1 MRTLKNTQL
10 KKYGLFFYAVENDFR
25 SYLQFQVCVRA
36 STIGGAIG
44 NFPEEEGPTT
54 HDNKIPSHN
63 HDNHNNVTKA
73 QSADLKENEVP
84 VALPTRWP
92 SRTAEVV
99 GGGKEISS
107 TFSTSEIT
115 TEKILDV
122 VFYYQEL
129 IVEWVKRVSPRPSPF
144 TLACGATLYLVAVC
158 TAIQRQEGDRWFSVF
173 IDSKVPGLSEPSQKS
188 MWDSFE
194 NVTSQYV
201 TLNQKAKTLDSHT
214 IGTSPKMMGQPPA
227 STSKG
232 VRQVDPVEENSETQS
247 LCDSSVISRVDLYKK
262 RVLIRLKSPWDK
274 QSRQQYAG
282 LFYDQNKLEGF
293 AKMNRGKVLPDTVSS
308 LPGTHKTFLQNPSR
322 GIQSWYKIEARND
335 DNPILLSQGVTTKK
349 EKNFYD
355 NNINKLSTDV
365 LDFAAPNPLEKTKN
379 WFVITHNMSLW
390 DYFPLL
396 RSQEQVYFGGDNVP
410 SKLDSALFSSSF
422 QSSSAKQPEPCFG
435 SSLETGQK
443 PEGYTF
449 SKAKIDENLFLEEK
463 TEDNNKNQS
472 RAEIIEHLYM
482 NKPKFSLSN
491 LGLGA
496 KRETLVEEKVKAFS
510 EKSTRSASQFQKLP
524 LNLDN
529 TFGFT
534 CCDFGEF
541 NFSPSVLRP
550 APSVSSS
557 THKRVRENDL
567 VGVSYFS
574 NHSYKTSMNGRSLPE
589 ANISDKPS
597 LSKQILDPQKLKV
610 WFETNKDLA
619 NGDEIYGFENKLK
632 SLFYSK
638 GVLPFPELGDIDDEL
653 FELDDIDDELFEESE
668 NKQEKSLSDLTKKG
682 QESSASELLPFSEQ
696 RDEAGFEEYHSSE
709 EESAL
714 GEEAINFLPVSKQNL
729 FSQDFNDNISDVPS
743 LSTDVSRSAPSFA
756 STSPPEV
763 VGGAEGSDESS
774 QDFLPSHFYKN
785 TWISPRFMSGYKFPE
800 LTKKD
805 IFRLQTRFVIHH
817 FLPSLTKA
825 CIGLEKDSFFTIF
838 NTQKLASKISLLP
851 LEIQLPPVLPA
862 YLFRDMFSPSFFNS
876 FLDQQGALCAAFTD
890 PPETTSQ
897 ERVKIPELKLAYR
910 VIQLEEKKEVE
921 KAFTKFG
928 RDYNEYLTYP
938 KEGLRALKVS
948 PSLED
953 EEKNEE
959 SLEEARE
966 KDRKGELGKIIRKF
980 AYRRGYA
987 VKKEKETS
995 DLPDI
1000 NNSDLNPWISSLWGP
1015 DNMLSDRKT
1024 SFLGIK
1030 NVLRKRLISRERQD
1044 IAAEILNVKN
1054 PPLTKLRTRARRN
1067 DILLIGPTKLETKN
1081 DVASQHHV
1089 VEVNSF
1095 LRKKRVVATNI
1106 VTPFEAHH
1114 IMPEISKT
1122 QWRKMIEYQI
1132 RSYFFE
1138 EDNRLEPLVK
1148 KNPHHHFKIQ
1158 RVNTFLPWVII
1169 RTPKEKTVEWPITR
1183 LDYEK
1188 IDGTKQDFLL
1198 PKYSTI
1204 NANSYVKTHKFQA
1217 PPDSLARNIIS
1228 KQKGTLSFRKR
1239 EANSDSFFSFPD
1251 SSALR
1256 ADDNFGVS
1264 SSATQ
1269 NQHTTQGQYRWVP
1282 SKLREWANYVLEEI
1296 NKFKLA
1302 SSRSKKVLS
1311 QQLTFEPFTKHSW
1324 LLIYRFFL
1332 VFAVR
1337 DVGKYLYRVTL
1348 KDFLIGMAHTH
1359 FGLAV
1364 TSEEFRK
1371 WLQHVPPK
1379 LFYKPHKRLQ
1389 DVVGLQHVIPALDDI
1404 IWFLRNSGRG
1414 RGVARGV
1421 ILVGPPGTGKTVLV
1435 QAIAGEAQVPV
1446 VVQSMSSL
1454 SIPDPEKRPHER
1466 LQEMFQIAR
1475 QQAPCILFMDEI
1487 DRIAESRGGVVTN
1500 DIGPPDSLICLE
1512 ADIGG
1517 EPSYALQTELLP
1529 KGDTSLTTKEL
1540 KDVSLHQEKKEREA
1554 RRVNIL
1560 LRLLTE
1566 IDGLRSLN
1574 GVVLIA
1580 TTNRPAVLDPA
1591 LLRPGRFSKMI
1602 YLQLPSHQKRIDL
1615 FKLHTKKIGSPERMP
1630 WDYLA
1635 SRTADMSGTDIAA
1648 AINHSAIRAIL
1659 ANTVHTL
1666 ETLEQGLNYVTG
1678 APVSFAPL
1686 ADFAMQ
1692 SQEIKNRV
1700 RAGLGGRETNSKAAF
1715 AETTKGGP
1723 EFRSAYRKTKMS
1735 KILHA
1740 RVSEK
1745 LADTVY
1751 AVYGVFNQKVYT
1763 PKLYSQK
1770 LAFPVKKHFS
1780 ERIKEACNTSRIAYY
1795 QAGKGV
1801 VQSVLPTHPNVG
1813 FLALSP
1819 DTNNES
1825 PFTKTSWDKITSSQL
1840 NHRKVDLET
1849 KIIGLYAG
1857 KAGEMLHLNVNSFK
1871 NYSSPQLA
1879 DHNQTWLYKAKSARP
1894 VSTNGSRWL
1903 SQSNLGFSELL
1914 FASSLA
1920 HVMIDRWYLYSKRMF
1935 SLKTNRLTMALNE
1948 EEIFNDDLFPMFAKL
1963 CGELDRDRPK
1973 ESTSSSSKEQF
1984 VESEQMY
1991 VSRAEKEGGVH
2002 ALLEGIEQQNIIL
2015 AWWQDQMYKR
2025 IEMSDKPYSQ
2035 WYRIYLPK
2043 PEERERNEEWVAP
2056 DFYYHQDLD
2065 LASITQDQ
2073 SNAIDAI
2080 KLRSKTLHKVL
2091 TQNPTRLSPL
2101 QKVVA
2106 QNNQESGGE
2115 RKKFVF
2121 LPKKNKIKIT
2131 KPGNPHHQ
2139 PLQNVDGWRQTPE
2152 VVTLYSRP
2160 ISLSV
2165 QAAKTWNDMYW
2176 LERDYSYHQ
2185 LVTTCFY
2192 TSFLHLDEN
2201 RELLDFLADH
2211 LIRFQKLRKH
2221 EILRICSLFQV
2232 KTCSEQYLTLG
2243 SKADK
2248 QKRQDQINTDKKNVI
2263 LSENSAPF
2271 IPSWWEQ
2278 KTVNEALVSSFTGP
2292 PSADTRSTW
2301 QTPEVV
2307 GNWGQVGFTQE
2318 PSVNEVTIKSNSE
2331 PPDFGQGVERKDKA
2345 QNADWNRDFVPAA
2358 LRRKA
2363 QSADTPSKVVK
2374 NEVPATALPLQEEVD
2389 GKAQTVRP
2397 QSTESKDYSKLLQM
2411 TQEPEENFEPKL
2423 QENQQEQ
2430 FKETTGLEGKESD
2443 KPQNELTSL
2452 MRISS
2457 TSSTS
2462 TDTSDA
2468 HKKEHNVENDRF
2480 WILEKGWGRFS
2491 KYKKPNF
2498 IRFDFIKV
2506 R

>member
-73 QSADLKENEVP
+73 QSADLNENEVP
-84 VALPTRWP
+84 LALPTGWP

-144 TLACGATLYLVAVC
+144 TLACGATLYLLALC

-173 IDSKVPGLSEPSQKS
+173 IDSKVPGLSEPYQKS

-214 IGTSPKMMGQPPA
+214 IGPSPKMMGQQPA

-282 LFYDQNKLEGF
+282 LFYDQNKLESF

-308 LPGTHKTFLQNPSR
+308 LPGTHKTSLQNPSR

-335 DNPILLSQGVTTKK
+335 NNPILLSQGVTTKK
-349 EKNFYD
+349 EKSFYD
-355 NNINKLSTDV
+355 NKIKKLSTHV

-379 WFVITHNMSLW
+379 WFFITHNISLW
-390 DYFPLL
+390 DYFPLQ

-422 QSSSAKQPEPCFG
+422 QSSSPPTTSKSGLVEAKQTEPCFG

-449 SKAKIDENLFLEEK
+449 SKAKIDDNLFLEQK

-472 RAEIIEHLYM
+472 RAEIIKHLYI

-524 LNLDN
+524 LNQDN

-550 APSVSSS
+550 FHQRWQPSVSSS
-557 THKRVRENDL
+557 THKNENENESVRENDL

-574 NHSYKTSMNGRSLPE
+574 NHLYKTSMNGRSFPQ
-589 ANISDKPS
+589 ANISDKLS
-597 LSKQILDPQKLKV
+597 LSKQIFDPQKLKV

-619 NGDEIYGFENKLK
+619 NGDEVYGFENKLK
-632 SLFYSK
+632 SLFYSQ
-638 GVLPFPELGDIDDEL
+638 GILPFPELDDLDDEL
-653 FELDDIDDELFEESE
+653 FELDDLDDELFEESE
-668 NKQEKSLSDLTKKG
+668 EKQEKSLSVFTKKDP
-682 QESSASELLPFSEQ
+682 ESFDSALLPFSEQ
-696 RDEAGFEEYHSSE
+696 REEAGFDEYYNSE

-729 FSQDFNDNISDVPS
+729 FSQDFNDSISDVPS
-743 LSTDVSRSAPSFA
+743 PSTDVSCSGPSFA
-756 STSPPEV
+756 SISPPEV
-763 VGGAEGSDESS
+763 VGGAEGSYDSS

-785 TWISPRFMSGYKFPE
+785 TWISPRFMSGYQFPE
-800 LTKKD
+800 LTKRD
-805 IFRLQTRFVIHH
+805 IFRLHKKFLIHH
-817 FLPSLTKA
+817 FLPSLPKA
-825 CIGLEKDSFFTIF
+825 CIGLEKDSFFTVF
-838 NTQKLASKISLLP
+838 NTQKLASQISLLP
-851 LEIQLPPVLPA
+851 LEINLPPVLPA
-862 YLFRDMFSPSFFNS
+862 YLFREMFSPSFFNS

-890 PPETTSQ
+890 PADRNISKSGGEEQRLLMVPNPSQNKAKGGVSSELDKSAPYLKNRRNELKIIRRESNDSPETISQ

-1000 NNSDLNPWISSLWGP
+1000 NNSDLNPWIFSLLGP

-1044 IAAEILNVKN
+1044 IAAEIVNVKN
-1054 PPLTKLRTRARRN
+1054 PPLTKLKTRARRN
-1067 DILLIGPTKLETKN
+1067 DILLTAPTKLETKN
-1081 DVASQHHV
+1081 GLASQHHV
-1089 VEVNSF
+1089 VEVNSL

-1106 VTPFEAHH
+1106 VTPFETHH

-1169 RTPKEKTVEWPITR
+1169 RTPKEKAVEWPITR

-1217 PPDSLARNIIS
+1217 PPDSLAQNIIS

-1239 EANSDSFFSFPD
+1239 EANADSFFSFPSSPLQKGESQHFVPD
-1251 SSALR
+1251 GSALR

-1364 TSEEFRK
+1364 TSEGFRK

-1379 LFYKPHKRLQ
+1379 LFYKPHKRFQ

-1686 ADFAMQ
+1686 PNASQHQARSAD
-1692 SQEIKNRV
+1692 SKRKEIKNRV
-1700 RAGLGGRETNSKAAF
+1700 KASLGGRETNSKAAF
-1715 AETTKGGP
+1715 AETTKGGLK
-1723 EFRSAYRKTKMS
+1723 FRSAYRKTKMS

-1763 PKLYSQK
+1763 PKWYSQK
-1770 LAFPVKKHFS
+1770 LAFPVNKHFS

-2106 QNNQESGGE
+2106 QNNQESGPPEVFAEGDGE

-2131 KPGNPHHQ
+2131 KPGNPVAEGDHQ

-2292 PSADTRSTW
+2292 PPQPLGGGGGGHKIDVANTR
-2301 QTPEVV
+2301 
-2307 GNWGQVGFTQE
+2307 G
-2318 PSVNEVTIKSNSE
+2318 
-2331 PPDFGQGVERKDKA
+2331 
-2345 QNADWNRDFVPAA
+2345 
-2358 LRRKA
+2358 
-2363 QSADTPSKVVK
+2363 
-2374 NEVPATALPLQEEVD
+2374 
-2389 GKAQTVRP
+2389 
-2397 QSTESKDYSKLLQM
+2397 
-2411 TQEPEENFEPKL
+2411 
-2423 QENQQEQ
+2423 
-2430 FKETTGLEGKESD
+2430 
-2443 KPQNELTSL
+2443 
-2452 MRISS
+2452 
-2457 TSSTS
+2457 
-2462 TDTSDA
+2462 
-2468 HKKEHNVENDRF
+2468 
-2480 WILEKGWGRFS
+2480 GW
-2491 KYKKPNF
+2491 
-2498 IRFDFIKV
+2498 
-2506 R
+2506 